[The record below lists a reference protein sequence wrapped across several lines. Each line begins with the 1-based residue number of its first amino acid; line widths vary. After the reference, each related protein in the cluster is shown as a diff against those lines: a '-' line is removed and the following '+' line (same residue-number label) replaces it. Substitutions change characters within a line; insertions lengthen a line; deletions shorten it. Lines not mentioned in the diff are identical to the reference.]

1 VVPATQLLIYGDLK
15 WQDAFEALPRPI
27 TPTLFLTDGYVSR
40 GLGALTRLI
49 ELREVAN
56 DEQQ

>member
-1 VVPATQLLIYGDLK
+1 MTQLIIYGDLK

-27 TPTLFLTDGYVSR
+27 TPTLVLADGKLSR

-49 ELREVAN
+49 ELREVAH

>member
-1 VVPATQLLIYGDLK
+1 MTQLLIYGDLK

-49 ELREVAN
+49 ELREVAH